1 MAGQWDAEVKV
12 DEALVVQLL
21 SSRFPEFAGRPCRR
35 IGEGWDCSAWL
46 VDDEWVFR
54 IPRRQLGADCLANEI
69 RVLPSV
75 AGRLPSAVSTS
86 ILVGQPTGSYPWVF
100 AACRRIPGES
110 ACDAGLT
117 DQQRVLLAGQL
128 GSFLKTLHAVDADEA
143 AALGAIP
150 DTYARLDVARRCP
163 KARQAMTQAA
173 ELSLLSSTDELCQ
186 TITEIEV
193 RQPRPR
199 TLCLVH
205 GDLYS
210 RHVMT
215 QSGRVT
221 GVIDWGDM
229 HVGDPAVDLA
239 VGWSMFAG
247 DAREAFFDVYG
258 PIDRNTRD
266 LAVMRAIGHSLSCLL
281 YAADVNDR
289 QLQLESQSALQRA
302 ICE

>member
-1 MAGQWDAEVKV
+1 MAAQWDAEVKV

-21 SSRFPEFAGRPCRR
+21 ASRFPEFAGRPCRR

-75 AGRLPSAVSTS
+75 ADRLPSPVSTS
-86 ILVGQPTGSYPWVF
+86 VFVGQPTDGYPWVF
-100 AACRRIPGES
+100 AACRLILGES
-110 ACDAGLT
+110 ACDADLT
-117 DQQRVLLAGQL
+117 DQQTVLLAGQL
-128 GSFLKTLHAVDADEA
+128 GSFLRALHAFGADEA
-143 AALGAIP
+143 ATLGAMP
-150 DTYARLDVARRCP
+150 DTYARLESSRRCS
-163 KARQAMTQAA
+163 KAREAMTQAA
-173 ELSLLSSTDELCQ
+173 ESGLLSTTDELCRV
-186 TITEIEV
+186 IEEIED

-199 TLCLVH
+199 THCLVH
-205 GDLYS
+205 GDLCS

-215 QSGRVT
+215 EPGRLT
-221 GVIDWGDM
+221 GVIDWGDI

-239 VGWSMFAG
+239 VGWSMFAA
-247 DAREAFFDVYG
+247 DARSEFCAAYG
-258 PIDRNTRD
+258 PMDRNTRD

-281 YAADVNDR
+281 YAGDVNDR
-289 QLQLESQSALQRA
+289 QLRLESQKALQRA